1 MHFTLQPGSTVRGLH
16 YSVGMDHPNIVS
28 NGEALIR
35 LQDERDGVALYEQI
49 AQAEKD
55 PKLAEIYRRMAQVEQ
70 RHADALLGQL
80 RAAGVTV
87 PVFKPS
93 FRTRTLGWLAR
104 RLGVSVVLPSIST
117 LEQLATHDYAR
128 SGQSETAA
136 DERSHARMLQHLT
149 QNSRGLEGGALAQ
162 LEGRH
167 RSAGGNALRA
177 AVLGAND
184 GLVSNL
190 SLVMGVAGA
199 AMSSSAIL
207 ITGLAGLLAG
217 ACSMALG
224 EWLSVQSSRELTE
237 RQINIERVE
246 IQSNPEEEAE
256 ELALIY
262 QARGLDEAR
271 AREVAAQ
278 ILRTEGSAIDTLAR
292 EELGLDPQ
300 SLGGSAWEAA
310 ITSFVLFAI
319 GAIIPVLPFAFLSGF
334 TAIAVS
340 AVLSALGLIVI
351 GAAITLFTGRSVLF
365 SSTRQVLFGLAAAA
379 ITYGVGRLIGIS
391 IVG

>member
-1 MHFTLQPGSTVRGLH
+1 
-16 YSVGMDHPNIVS
+16 MDHPNIVS

-237 RQINIERVE
+237 RQINIERDE